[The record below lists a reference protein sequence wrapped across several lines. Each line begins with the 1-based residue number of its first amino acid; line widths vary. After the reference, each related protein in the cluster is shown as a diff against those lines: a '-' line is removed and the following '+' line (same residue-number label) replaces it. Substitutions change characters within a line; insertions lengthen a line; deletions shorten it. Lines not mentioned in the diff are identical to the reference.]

1 MSTVNEDT
9 EKYNIVL
16 DDDPIIPEI
25 IEKTTGLKSLKF
37 TNVEDLMARLPDLHP
52 TAVFIDIMLS
62 TRKTGLEILPELREK
77 WPFCPILV
85 VTGTPNQSSIV
96 VALSSGA
103 DDFIRKPIVPEELMA
118 RLKLRLEE
126 AAFRSA
132 KEVVQFGDITIH
144 SVYRTVEGPK
154 GKRYASPIEV
164 TLLACL
170 ALTDSNI
177 IEKNS
182 LKFRCWGQV
191 KVTDNALHR
200 KLHAVRQILKD
211 VSDTVYV
218 ETKYGVGFTLKHQ
231 SQAEIAERLEPRAI
245 AS

>member
-1 MSTVNEDT
+1 MITAKDDKD
-9 EKYNIVL
+9 KYNIVL
-16 DDDPIIPEI
+16 DDDPMISEI
-25 IEKTTGLKSLKF
+25 VEKTTGMRSMRF
-37 TNVEDLMARLPDLHP
+37 TNVEDLVAQLPGLHP
-52 TAVFIDIMLS
+52 TAVFIDILLS
-62 TRKTGLEILPELREK
+62 TKKTGLEILPDLRER

-118 RLKLRLEE
+118 RMRLRLEE
-126 AAFRSA
+126 AAFKSA
-132 KEVVQFGDITIH
+132 KEVVEFGDITIH
-144 SVYRTVEGPK
+144 SIYRTVEGPK
-154 GKRYASPIEV
+154 GKRYASPIEI
-164 TLLACL
+164 TLLGCL
-170 ALTDSNI
+170 ALTDGNI
-177 IEKNS
+177 IEKNT

-211 VSDTVYV
+211 VSERVYV
-218 ETKYGVGFTLKHQ
+218 ETKYGVGFTLKFSAQ
-231 SQAEIAERLEPRAI
+231 DEVKA